1 MFDHSFHFEGG
12 CRNPFILDVVSY
24 KQVKPH
30 YWEIVFDGYWYLEP
44 ETFPVKRILKYFNG
58 PSLFVEVIERTTIHN
73 DPINGTEDEPTL
85 FPTARIK
92 IAYNV
97 LSELKT
103 EQDKEQAN
111 NALETLE
118 KDDLVS
124 ALPRRGDCPS
134 ANFVGGR
141 DEELRDSA
149 HRIARELK
157 EREELLRYCE
167 TLDYSK
173 VTDFMKD

>member
-24 KQVKPH
+24 KQVKPR

-44 ETFPVKRILKYFNG
+44 ETFPVKRTLKYFNG
-58 PSLFVEVIERTTIHN
+58 PSLFVEVLERTTIHN
-73 DPINGTEDEPTL
+73 DPIEGTEDEPTL

-92 IAYNV
+92 IAYKIIND
-97 LSELKT
+97 LKT

-118 KDDLVS
+118 KD
-124 ALPRRGDCPS
+124 
-134 ANFVGGR
+134 
-141 DEELRDSA
+141 EELRDSA
-149 HRIARELK
+149 HRISRELK

-173 VTDFMKD
+173 ATDFMKDA

>member
-1 MFDHSFHFEGG
+1 MSFDNTLRFSGG
-12 CRNPFILDVVSY
+12 SKNPFVLETISHTNIN
-24 KQVKPH
+24 KKERI
-30 YWEIVFDGYWYLEP
+30 WEIVFDGYWYLEP
-44 ETFPVKRILKYFNG
+44 ETFPVKRKLFLLQSKDIF
-58 PSLFVEVIERTTIHN
+58 FVEILSRTTLYNHIDEDATAE
-73 DPINGTEDEPTL
+73 DPIF

-92 IAYNV
+92 LTYKIIND
-97 LSELKT
+97 LKT

-118 KDDLVS
+118 
-124 ALPRRGDCPS
+124 
-134 ANFVGGR
+134 N